1 MKVHSFFPQEN
12 LEFDFFILM
21 KKGDPLDLAGGS
33 IGMKWDGHLG
43 NHHMAMDIDVPV
55 VHCLV
60 STLTVLC
67 SMDMGEHLM
76 PFEQEM

>member
-1 MKVHSFFPQEN
+1 MKVQSFFPQEN

-21 KKGDPLDLAGGS
+21 KNVDPLDLAGGS
-33 IGMKWDGHLG
+33 IGMKWDCHLG
-43 NHHMAMDIDVPV
+43 NHHMAMAIDVPV

-60 STLTVLC
+60 STLSVVC

-76 PFEQEM
+76 PFEQT